1 MYEDSSNIKLE
12 TDKKGF
18 LFLFFCCLNYLSLQ
32 IINIKAMKQLFIIC
46 IALLSLFPIRMEA
59 RKYYCEIKG
68 IQKELSSGLKIVF
81 DFGESQVYSIWGGLK
96 NKQKLVDENGKDIEF
111 NSMVDAANYMSEKGW
126 NFQHAYT
133 SFYSGNAIH
142 HWILYK
148 ESETKEEAGEGIMT
162 KETYR
167 ENKR

>member
-1 MYEDSSNIKLE
+1 MKAVILSRRPIKR
-12 TDKKGF
+12 F
-18 LFLFFCCLNYLSLQ
+18 PVFIFCCLNYLSLR
-32 IINIKAMKQLFIIC
+32 IINIKAMKQLFILC
-46 IALLSLFPIRMEA
+46 IGLLCLFPIRMEA

-96 NKQKLVDENGKDIEF
+96 NKQKLVDENGEEIEF

-126 NFQHAYT
+126 NFQQAYT
-133 SFYSGNAIH
+133 SFYSGNVIQ
-142 HWILYK
+142 HWIFYK
-148 ESETKEEAGEGIMT
+148 EAETKEEAGKGIMT

-167 ENKR
+167 ELKK